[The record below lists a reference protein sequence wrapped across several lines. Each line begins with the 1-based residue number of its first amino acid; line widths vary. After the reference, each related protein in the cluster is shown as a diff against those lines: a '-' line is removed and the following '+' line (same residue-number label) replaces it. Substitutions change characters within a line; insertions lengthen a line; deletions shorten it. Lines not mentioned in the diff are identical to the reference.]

1 MPDRARGNMALG
13 VEIMTMT
20 AEGKEV
26 GCIVAP
32 ALHNPL
38 NVVKLERQNISADRV
53 AAFVAGLPQ
62 HLIPDRDADP
72 LARRL
77 GAS

>member
-32 ALHNPL
+32 ALHDPL
-38 NVVKLERQNISADRV
+38 DVVKLERQNIPADRITALV
-53 AAFVAGLPQ
+53 ASFPQ
-62 HLIPDRDADP
+62 HLISDRDANL
-72 LARRL
+72 LARHL